1 MGWCAMDFEITS
13 VAPDGIRVEVEFWV
27 ETWDDLAV
35 LMKRIEEIEE
45 V

>member
-1 MGWCAMDFEITS
+1 MDFKITS
-13 VAPDGIRVEVEFWV
+13 GAPDGIQVEVEFWV

>member
-1 MGWCAMDFEITS
+1 MGWRVMDFEITS
-13 VAPDGIRVEVEFWV
+13 GAPDGIKAEVEFWV

-35 LMKRIEEIEE
+35 LMKRIEQIEA